1 MKAHILGGC
10 VALLAAAVAAAPAAA
25 EGFNGFQLGVTAG
38 YNHDKVGPAF
48 EDAALTH
55 AVRRDSAM
63 VGIFAGYNATI
74 GTHVVIGGEVALNG
88 PADNKLRNDRGVVRT
103 TIDPRLAVYISAR
116 AGYLVNDKTLL
127 YVRAG
132 CASIR
137 THTSVGQAAMISS
150 SLDGWHAGA
159 GVEYALGKHVNA
171 RIEYRYTDV
180 GGGKT
185 SYERQQALVGLA
197 YRF

>member
-1 MKAHILGGC
+1 MKANFAGGI
-10 VALLAAAVAAAPAAA
+10 VAFLAAAVAAAPAAA

-48 EDAALTH
+48 EDALLTH
-55 AVRRDSAM
+55 AVSRDSAM
-63 VGIFAGYNATI
+63 VGIFAGYDLTI
-74 GTHVVIGGEVALNG
+74 GTHFVIGGEAALNG
-88 PADNKLRNDRGVVRT
+88 PADNKLRNDRGIVRT
-103 TIDPRLAVYISAR
+103 TIDPRLAVYVSAR
-116 AGYLVNDKTLL
+116 AGYLVNDRTLL

-132 CASIR
+132 CATIR
-137 THTSVGQAAMISS
+137 THTSTVQAAVISS

-171 RIEYRYTDV
+171 RVEYRYTDV
-180 GGGKT
+180 GGSKT
-185 SYERQQALVGLA
+185 SYKRQQALVGLA